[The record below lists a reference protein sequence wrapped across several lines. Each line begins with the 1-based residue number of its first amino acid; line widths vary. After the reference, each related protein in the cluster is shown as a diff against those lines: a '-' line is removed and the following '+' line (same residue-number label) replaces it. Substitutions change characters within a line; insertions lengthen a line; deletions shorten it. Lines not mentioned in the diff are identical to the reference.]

1 MFTGIIEEMGI
12 VKSIKSKVITIEA
25 NKIFDDLKLGD
36 SVAVNGTCLT
46 VSSFSNKIFN
56 ADITSETLSRTNL
69 GDLKSGFKVNL
80 ERALTLNGRLGG
92 HIVSGHIDG
101 VGIVKNISEK
111 YEDIELVIEVPTN
124 LMKYIIEKGSVAVD
138 GISLTIAK
146 VDNNKNNFSVAIIP
160 HTLKETVLYYKKA
173 GDKVNIENDIIGK
186 YVERLLSF
194 NDFNF
199 NNETNNKEN
208 RYMKNV
214 YVFDIPE
221 EIKKAKISDIYIEY
235 KERFNVITYL
245 NDFIKNYGKKESL
258 KGLYLHGNFVWGA
271 AYRFWLDCEYVFYRI
286 CF

>member
-46 VSSFSNKIFN
+46 VSSFEGKVSPKIFN

-101 VGIVKNISEK
+101 VGIIKNISK
-111 YEDIELVIEVPTN
+111 NAEDIELAIEVPPN

-138 GISLTIAK
+138 GISLTVAK
-146 VDNNKNNFSVAIIP
+146 VNKNYFSIAIIP
-160 HTLKETVLYYKKA
+160 HTLKETILYYKKA

-186 YVERLLSF
+186 YVEKLLSF
-194 NDFNF
+194 NNI
-199 NNETNNKEN
+199 NKNSNNKNSNINNINME
-208 RYMKNV
+208 
-214 YVFDIPE
+214 F
-221 EIKKAKISDIYIEY
+221 
-235 KERFNVITYL
+235 L
-245 NDFIKNYGKKESL
+245 IKNG
-258 KGLYLHGNFVWGA
+258 F
-271 AYRFWLDCEYVFYRI
+271 
-286 CF
+286 

>member
-36 SVAVNGTCLT
+36 SVSVNGTCLT

-101 VGIVKNISEK
+101 VGIVKNISK
-111 YEDIELVIEVPTN
+111 KSEDIELVIEVPTN
-124 LMKYIIEKGSVAVD
+124 LMKYIIEKGSVAID
-138 GISLTIAK
+138 GISLTVAK

-208 RYMKNV
+208 SNINME
-214 YVFDIPE
+214 F
-221 EIKKAKISDIYIEY
+221 
-235 KERFNVITYL
+235 L
-245 NDFIKNYGKKESL
+245 IKNG
-258 KGLYLHGNFVWGA
+258 F
-271 AYRFWLDCEYVFYRI
+271 
-286 CF
+286 

>member
-101 VGIVKNISEK
+101 VGIVKNISK
-111 YEDIELVIEVPTN
+111 KSEDIELVIEVPTN
-124 LMKYIIEKGSVAVD
+124 LMKYIIEKGSVAID
-138 GISLTIAK
+138 GISLTVAK

-160 HTLKETVLYYKKA
+160 HTLKETVLYYKKV

-194 NDFNF
+194 NDFN
-199 NNETNNKEN
+199 NEINNK
-208 RYMKNV
+208 KNNNSNINME
-214 YVFDIPE
+214 F
-221 EIKKAKISDIYIEY
+221 
-235 KERFNVITYL
+235 L
-245 NDFIKNYGKKESL
+245 IKNG
-258 KGLYLHGNFVWGA
+258 F
-271 AYRFWLDCEYVFYRI
+271 
-286 CF
+286 

>member
-101 VGIVKNISEK
+101 VGIIKNISK
-111 YEDIELVIEVPTN
+111 KSEDIELVIEVPTN

-138 GISLTIAK
+138 GISLTVAK

-208 RYMKNV
+208 SNINME
-214 YVFDIPE
+214 F
-221 EIKKAKISDIYIEY
+221 
-235 KERFNVITYL
+235 L
-245 NDFIKNYGKKESL
+245 IKNG
-258 KGLYLHGNFVWGA
+258 F
-271 AYRFWLDCEYVFYRI
+271 
-286 CF
+286 

>member
-46 VSSFSNKIFN
+46 VSNFSSKIFN
-56 ADITSETLSRTNL
+56 ADITNETLSRTNL

-101 VGIVKNISEK
+101 VGIVKNISK
-111 YEDIELVIEVPTN
+111 KSEDIELVIEVPTN

-194 NDFNF
+194 NDFN
-199 NNETNNKEN
+199 NEINNK
-208 RYMKNV
+208 KNNNSNINME
-214 YVFDIPE
+214 F
-221 EIKKAKISDIYIEY
+221 
-235 KERFNVITYL
+235 L
-245 NDFIKNYGKKESL
+245 IKNG
-258 KGLYLHGNFVWGA
+258 F
-271 AYRFWLDCEYVFYRI
+271 
-286 CF
+286 

>member
-12 VKSIKSKVITIEA
+12 VKSVKSKVITIEA

-46 VSSFSNKIFN
+46 ISSFSNKIFN
-56 ADITSETLSRTNL
+56 ADITTETLSRTNL

-101 VGIVKNISEK
+101 VGFIKNISKSEN
-111 YEDIELVIEVPTN
+111 DIILKIEVSAN

-138 GISLTIAK
+138 GISLTVAK
-146 VDNNKNNFSVAIIP
+146 VDNNKNSFSVAIIP

-186 YVERLLSF
+186 YVEKLLT
-194 NDFNF
+194 F
-199 NNETNNKEN
+199 NNCNNEKNNKNSNINME
-208 RYMKNV
+208 
-214 YVFDIPE
+214 F
-221 EIKKAKISDIYIEY
+221 
-235 KERFNVITYL
+235 L
-245 NDFIKNYGKKESL
+245 IKNG
-258 KGLYLHGNFVWGA
+258 F
-271 AYRFWLDCEYVFYRI
+271 
-286 CF
+286 

>member
-46 VSSFSNKIFN
+46 VSSFEGKVSPKIFN

-101 VGIVKNISEK
+101 VGIIKNISK
-111 YEDIELVIEVPTN
+111 NAEDIELTIEVPPN

-138 GISLTIAK
+138 GISLTVAK
-146 VDNNKNNFSVAIIP
+146 VNKNYFSIAIIP
-160 HTLKETVLYYKKA
+160 HTLKETILYYKKA

-186 YVERLLSF
+186 YVEKLLSF
-194 NDFNF
+194 NNI
-199 NNETNNKEN
+199 NKNSNNKNSNINNINME
-208 RYMKNV
+208 
-214 YVFDIPE
+214 F
-221 EIKKAKISDIYIEY
+221 
-235 KERFNVITYL
+235 L
-245 NDFIKNYGKKESL
+245 IKNG
-258 KGLYLHGNFVWGA
+258 F
-271 AYRFWLDCEYVFYRI
+271 
-286 CF
+286 

>member
-36 SVAVNGTCLT
+36 SVAVNGACLT

-69 GDLKSGFKVNL
+69 GELKSGLKVNL

-92 HIVSGHIDG
+92 YIVSGHVDG
-101 VGIVKNISEK
+101 VGIIKNISK
-111 YEDIELVIEVPTN
+111 YAEDIELIIECPAN

-138 GISLTIAK
+138 GISLTVAK
-146 VDNNKNNFSVAIIP
+146 VDTNKNNFSVAIIP
-160 HTLKETVLYYKKA
+160 HTLKETVLYYKKS

-186 YVERLLSF
+186 YVEKLLSF

-199 NNETNNKEN
+199 NNETNNKSSNINME
-208 RYMKNV
+208 
-214 YVFDIPE
+214 F
-221 EIKKAKISDIYIEY
+221 
-235 KERFNVITYL
+235 L
-245 NDFIKNYGKKESL
+245 IKNG
-258 KGLYLHGNFVWGA
+258 F
-271 AYRFWLDCEYVFYRI
+271 
-286 CF
+286 

>member
-36 SVAVNGTCLT
+36 SVSVNGTCLT

-80 ERALTLNGRLGG
+80 ERALTLNGRFGG

-101 VGIVKNISEK
+101 VGIIKNISK
-111 YEDIELVIEVPTN
+111 KSEDIELVIEVPTN
-124 LMKYIIEKGSVAVD
+124 LMKYIIEKGSVAID
-138 GISLTIAK
+138 GISLTVAK

-199 NNETNNKEN
+199 NNETNNKKNSNINMEFLIEN
-208 RYMKNV
+208 G
-214 YVFDIPE
+214 F
-221 EIKKAKISDIYIEY
+221 
-235 KERFNVITYL
+235 
-245 NDFIKNYGKKESL
+245 
-258 KGLYLHGNFVWGA
+258 
-271 AYRFWLDCEYVFYRI
+271 
-286 CF
+286 

>member
-46 VSSFSNKIFN
+46 VSSFEGKVSPKIFN

-92 HIVSGHIDG
+92 HIVSGHIDE
-101 VGIVKNISEK
+101 VGIIKNISK
-111 YEDIELVIEVPTN
+111 NAEDIELTIEVPPN

-138 GISLTIAK
+138 GISLTVAK
-146 VDNNKNNFSVAIIP
+146 VNKNYFSVAIIP
-160 HTLKETVLYYKKA
+160 HTLKETILYYKKA

-186 YVERLLSF
+186 YVEKLLSF
-194 NDFNF
+194 NNI
-199 NNETNNKEN
+199 NKNSNNKNSNINNINME
-208 RYMKNV
+208 
-214 YVFDIPE
+214 F
-221 EIKKAKISDIYIEY
+221 
-235 KERFNVITYL
+235 L
-245 NDFIKNYGKKESL
+245 IKNG
-258 KGLYLHGNFVWGA
+258 F
-271 AYRFWLDCEYVFYRI
+271 
-286 CF
+286 

>member
-36 SVAVNGTCLT
+36 SVSVNGTCLT

-101 VGIVKNISEK
+101 VGIVKNISK
-111 YEDIELVIEVPTN
+111 KSEDIELVIEVPTN

-194 NDFNF
+194 NDFN
-199 NNETNNKEN
+199 NEINNK
-208 RYMKNV
+208 KNNNSNINME
-214 YVFDIPE
+214 F
-221 EIKKAKISDIYIEY
+221 
-235 KERFNVITYL
+235 L
-245 NDFIKNYGKKESL
+245 IKNG
-258 KGLYLHGNFVWGA
+258 F
-271 AYRFWLDCEYVFYRI
+271 
-286 CF
+286 

>member
-46 VSSFSNKIFN
+46 VSSFEGKTSPKIFN

-101 VGIVKNISEK
+101 VGIIKNISK
-111 YEDIELVIEVPTN
+111 NAEDIELTIEVPPN
-124 LMKYIIEKGSVAVD
+124 LIKYIIEKGSVAVD
-138 GISLTIAK
+138 GISLTVAK
-146 VDNNKNNFSVAIIP
+146 VNKNYFSVAIIP
-160 HTLKETVLYYKKA
+160 HTLKETILYYKKA

-186 YVERLLSF
+186 YVEKLLSF
-194 NDFNF
+194 NNI
-199 NNETNNKEN
+199 NNNKNSNINNINME
-208 RYMKNV
+208 
-214 YVFDIPE
+214 F
-221 EIKKAKISDIYIEY
+221 
-235 KERFNVITYL
+235 L
-245 NDFIKNYGKKESL
+245 IKNG
-258 KGLYLHGNFVWGA
+258 F
-271 AYRFWLDCEYVFYRI
+271 
-286 CF
+286 

>member
-1 MFTGIIEEMGI
+1 MFTGIIEEIGI

-46 VSSFSNKIFN
+46 ISSFSNKIFN
-56 ADITSETLSRTNL
+56 ADITTETLSRTNL

-101 VGIVKNISEK
+101 VGFIKNISKSEN
-111 YEDIELVIEVPTN
+111 DIILKIEVSAN

-138 GISLTIAK
+138 GISLTVAK
-146 VDNNKNNFSVAIIP
+146 VDNNKNSFSVAIIP

-186 YVERLLSF
+186 YVEKLLT
-194 NDFNF
+194 F
-199 NNETNNKEN
+199 NNYNNEKNNKNSNINME
-208 RYMKNV
+208 
-214 YVFDIPE
+214 F
-221 EIKKAKISDIYIEY
+221 
-235 KERFNVITYL
+235 L
-245 NDFIKNYGKKESL
+245 IKNG
-258 KGLYLHGNFVWGA
+258 F
-271 AYRFWLDCEYVFYRI
+271 
-286 CF
+286 

>member
-36 SVAVNGTCLT
+36 SVSVNGTCLT

-101 VGIVKNISEK
+101 VGIVKNISK
-111 YEDIELVIEVPTN
+111 KSEDIELVIEVPTN

-199 NNETNNKEN
+199 NNETNNK
-208 RYMKNV
+208 KNSNINME
-214 YVFDIPE
+214 F
-221 EIKKAKISDIYIEY
+221 
-235 KERFNVITYL
+235 L
-245 NDFIKNYGKKESL
+245 IKNG
-258 KGLYLHGNFVWGA
+258 F
-271 AYRFWLDCEYVFYRI
+271 
-286 CF
+286 

>member
-56 ADITSETLSRTNL
+56 ADITNETLSRTNL

-101 VGIVKNISEK
+101 VGIIKNISK
-111 YEDIELVIEVPTN
+111 KSEDIELVIEVPTN

-194 NDFNF
+194 NDFN
-199 NNETNNKEN
+199 NEINNK
-208 RYMKNV
+208 KNNNSNINME
-214 YVFDIPE
+214 F
-221 EIKKAKISDIYIEY
+221 
-235 KERFNVITYL
+235 L
-245 NDFIKNYGKKESL
+245 IKNG
-258 KGLYLHGNFVWGA
+258 F
-271 AYRFWLDCEYVFYRI
+271 
-286 CF
+286 

>member
-101 VGIVKNISEK
+101 VGIIKNISK
-111 YEDIELVIEVPTN
+111 KSEDIELVIEVPTN

-199 NNETNNKEN
+199 NNETNNK
-208 RYMKNV
+208 KNSNINME
-214 YVFDIPE
+214 F
-221 EIKKAKISDIYIEY
+221 
-235 KERFNVITYL
+235 L
-245 NDFIKNYGKKESL
+245 IKNG
-258 KGLYLHGNFVWGA
+258 F
-271 AYRFWLDCEYVFYRI
+271 
-286 CF
+286 

>member
-56 ADITSETLSRTNL
+56 ADITSETLSRKNL

-92 HIVSGHIDG
+92 HIVSGHVDG
-101 VGIVKNISEK
+101 IGIIKNISK
-111 YEDIELVIEVPTN
+111 NAEDIELIIECPES

-138 GISLTIAK
+138 GISLTVAR
-146 VDNNKNNFSVAIIP
+146 VDTNKNNFSVAIIP
-160 HTLKETVLYYKKA
+160 HTLKETVLYYKKS

-186 YVERLLSF
+186 YVEKLLSF

-199 NNETNNKEN
+199 NNETNNKSSNINME
-208 RYMKNV
+208 
-214 YVFDIPE
+214 F
-221 EIKKAKISDIYIEY
+221 
-235 KERFNVITYL
+235 L
-245 NDFIKNYGKKESL
+245 IKNG
-258 KGLYLHGNFVWGA
+258 F
-271 AYRFWLDCEYVFYRI
+271 
-286 CF
+286 

>member
-36 SVAVNGTCLT
+36 SVSVNGTCLT

-56 ADITSETLSRTNL
+56 ADITNETLSRTNL

-101 VGIVKNISEK
+101 VGIIKNISEK

-194 NDFNF
+194 NDFN
-199 NNETNNKEN
+199 NEINNK
-208 RYMKNV
+208 KNNNSNINME
-214 YVFDIPE
+214 F
-221 EIKKAKISDIYIEY
+221 
-235 KERFNVITYL
+235 L
-245 NDFIKNYGKKESL
+245 IKNG
-258 KGLYLHGNFVWGA
+258 F
-271 AYRFWLDCEYVFYRI
+271 
-286 CF
+286 

>member
-25 NKIFDDLKLGD
+25 NKIFDNLKLGD

-101 VGIVKNISEK
+101 VGIIKNISK
-111 YEDIELVIEVPTN
+111 NSEDIELVIECSAN

-138 GISLTIAK
+138 GISLTVAK
-146 VDNNKNNFSVAIIP
+146 VDSNKNNFSIAIIP
-160 HTLKETVLYYKKA
+160 HTFKETILFYKKE

-186 YVERLLSF
+186 YVEKLLT
-194 NDFNF
+194 F
-199 NNETNNKEN
+199 NNCNNEKNNKNSNINME
-208 RYMKNV
+208 
-214 YVFDIPE
+214 F
-221 EIKKAKISDIYIEY
+221 
-235 KERFNVITYL
+235 L
-245 NDFIKNYGKKESL
+245 IKNG
-258 KGLYLHGNFVWGA
+258 F
-271 AYRFWLDCEYVFYRI
+271 
-286 CF
+286 